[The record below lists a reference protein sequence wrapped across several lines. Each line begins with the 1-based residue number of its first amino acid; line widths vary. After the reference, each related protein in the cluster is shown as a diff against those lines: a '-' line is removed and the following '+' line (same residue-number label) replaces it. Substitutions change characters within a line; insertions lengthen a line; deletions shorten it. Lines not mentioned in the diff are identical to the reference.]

1 MAISKIQTGDRVKV
15 ITGKY
20 KNTIGT
26 VTEKKSKVLRNGKS
40 VTRIAVSTIEKII
53 KYRKAAN
60 FQGESYPGEKLTVNR
75 TIDISNV
82 QLVTPD
88 NIASRSKVQTK
99 DGKKVRIYTKN
110 SSAVLKEKNE
120 LIEKKVN

>member
-99 DGKKVRIYTKN
+99 D
-110 SSAVLKEKNE
+110 
-120 LIEKKVN
+120 

>member
-26 VTEKKSKVLRNGKS
+26 VTEKRSKVLRNGKS
-40 VTRIAVSTIEKII
+40 VTRVAVSTIEKII
-53 KYRKAAN
+53 KYRKATN

-75 TIDISNV
+75 TIDISNI
-82 QLVTPD
+82 QLITSD
-88 NIASRSKVQTK
+88 NVVSRSKVEIK
-99 DGKKVRIYTKN
+99 EGKKVRVYTKTK
-110 SSAVLKEKNE
+110 SPVLKEKNE